1 MGCCESAVDKP
12 VVVER
17 EATHEV
23 SLPAPEPDKPSDLS
37 TTMPPGSA
45 LSVSGEPV
53 DVPAVPAVV
62 EAATT
67 VPSTAPAAATTVPST
82 APAAAESGEPVAEV
96 EMTEQARAE
105 NLLKQGFAE
114 GEGGFLLFSRADQGR
129 LDICWSRKGA
139 QNVIIAGR
147 LLDPSTV
154 PAHKFRGSGR
164 SLIKNRCLADP
175 AQFRFGICEYV
186 KTARRFG
193 LEIEMG
199 DDTLGTED
207 ISVWLCHAE
216 RGLVRLK
223 TGARENLDSVLAVS
237 VVPSSKD
244 IYKEGTE
251 LPAGKFKEAGI
262 LNGAA
267 LDI

>member
-1 MGCCESAVDKP
+1 M
-12 VVVER
+12 
-17 EATHEV
+17 
-23 SLPAPEPDKPSDLS
+23 
-37 TTMPPGSA
+37 
-45 LSVSGEPV
+45 

-62 EAATT
+62 EAATTVPSTAPAAATT

-139 QNVIIAGR
+139 QVRLVRHHNQNVIIAGR

-244 IYKEGTE
+244 VSSLYVQHRSTKRARNYQ
-251 LPAGKFKEAGI
+251 PANSRR
-262 LNGAA
+262 LVY
-267 LDI
+267 

>member
-1 MGCCESAVDKP
+1 M
-12 VVVER
+12 
-17 EATHEV
+17 
-23 SLPAPEPDKPSDLS
+23 PEPDKPSDLS

-45 LSVSGEPV
+45 LSGERV
-53 DVPAVPAVV
+53 DLPAVPAVV

-67 VPSTAPAAATTVPST
+67 VPSVAPAGVPSATTGPT
-82 APAAAESGEPVAEV
+82 ATTTDPADSGQPAV
-96 EMTEQARAE
+96 EADTTEEAREE

-139 QNVIIAGR
+139 QVRAEGVVQQNVIIAGR
-147 LLDPSTV
+147 LLDPTTV

-199 DDTLGTED
+199 DDSLGTED

-223 TGARENLDSVLAVS
+223 TGVRENLDSVLAVS
-237 VVPSSKD
+237 VIPSSKD
-244 IYKEGTE
+244 VGS
-251 LPAGKFKEAGI
+251 
-262 LNGAA
+262 
-267 LDI
+267 